1 MSHCPTLYLNS
12 YHVKDTLGNIASTTA
27 WEGDDEVY
35 IAVKHI
41 GSGGN
46 EYNLIYTDEAKHL
59 RDWCRDHNLQL
70 RHQIIEVEIPNPF
83 ESEE

>member
-1 MSHCPTLYLNS
+1 MSHQPTEYLNA
-12 YHVKDTLGNIASTTA
+12 YHVKDTLGNIASCTA

-46 EYNLIYTDEAKHL
+46 EYNLIYCDDAKHL
-59 RDWCRDHNLQL
+59 RSWCQENKLQL

-83 ESEE
+83 ELE

>member
-1 MSHCPTLYLNS
+1 
-12 YHVKDTLGNIASTTA
+12 VGR
-27 WEGDDEVY
+27 
-35 IAVKHI
+35 HI